1 MLNKEIR
8 AQLEQKILPFWM
20 NLKDAEYG
28 GFYGFMDNHL
38 ILNRMAD
45 KGCILN
51 SRILWTFS
59 EAARLLDGEK
69 YTPFGHHQAYLLPG
83 VCYLRAGGL
92 LQADR

>member
-38 ILNRMAD
+38 ILNRTAD

-59 EAARLLDGEK
+59 EAARLLDGE
-69 YTPFGHHQAYLLPG
+69 TTA
-83 VCYLRAGGL
+83 VCTGP
-92 LQADR
+92 